1 MQKAYGLL
9 TATALSILGLIPA
22 ATAYA
27 QDEDSGSGL
36 AIEEIIVTASGRET
50 QASDLAMN
58 ISAIPED
65 ELRRRNIGDVKE
77 LIADSVLISA
87 PGNNNRLAES
97 VTVRGLN
104 VSPVNANNIEFFTR
118 STLAY
123 YLDSTPLPNISYR
136 IKDVARVESLL
147 GPQGTLYGGGS
158 LGGTIR
164 YITNKPDT
172 EKFTFSANTNVYQ
185 VKEGSLSH
193 DTDFVVNAPLSDTVA
208 VRASF
213 AWLDDGG
220 FTDRVASPVWL
231 TGDDARVPTPNP
243 SQNLYED
250 DDWEETATGRLQ
262 LQADLTDTLTVNLA
276 YAKQDQTAHGSRA
289 SSRFDVGVACEQAGL
304 TGPDCTL
311 TRETAPF
318 QVDRYTV
325 QSVHEEFTDRDFELG
340 SIDFDWDLGFAN
352 LHSSTSMYE
361 DTRVGQGDYLN
372 EGYLFYGVLA
382 FIPSV
387 LPDQTNQS
395 AFIRYDNA
403 YEGLVHETRLTSKTD
418 GPLQWIVG
426 LYHTDADSTL
436 RFWEIFP
443 GLDDAILNDYGCCDP
458 RVDFPERT
466 FLDNGYS
473 EVFDT
478 NYQETAIYGELT
490 YSFTDR
496 LDVTFGARFFNW
508 EDETRK
514 TISDYTGFLGVN
526 DDVSRGEDTGESI
539 FKLNAS
545 YRFTDS
551 AFSYLTI
558 SEGFRR
564 GGTNGFRD
572 DGGNVVADSTQVF
585 EPDSTTNYEL
595 GFKGTFLDGDLY
607 FQGNVYLIEWD
618 NTQTYYSQTILGF
631 PLNGTTNGPDAETQG
646 VELALRYDLTDN
658 IGLSWESAFTAGEF
672 VEDRTVCLFEGN
684 TTTACRTWFDGDD
697 LGGAPSDRHNFGI
710 DYYMSAF
717 GGDIRTSFDV
727 RYVGEVQSN
736 RQDQNE
742 PYEFDAYTSL
752 GASVEYTRGPV
763 TTGLWVSN
771 LTNEDGETSFQV
783 VGGEWGY
790 RSIYIRP
797 RTIGLRLSYDF
808 E

>member
-1 MQKAYGLL
+1 MRQTCGSFA
-9 TATALSILGLIPA
+9 ATILAALAAFPA
-22 ATAYA
+22 ATAVA
-27 QDEDSGSGL
+27 QDDENEGERYL
-36 AIEEIIVTASGRET
+36 EEIVVTGSGREAL
-50 QASDLAMN
+50 ASDIAMN
-58 ISAIPED
+58 ISAIPEG

-123 YLDSTPLPNISYR
+123 YLDWTPLPNIAYR

-164 YITNKPDT
+164 YITNKPDP
-172 EKFTFSANTNVYQ
+172 ERFTFSANTNVYQ

-213 AWLDDGG
+213 AYLDDGG

-231 TGDDARVPTPNP
+231 TGDEARVPTPNP
-243 SQNLYED
+243 SQNFYED
-250 DDWEETATGRLQ
+250 DDWEETATGRIQ
-262 LQADLTDTLTVNLA
+262 LQADLTDTLTINLA
-276 YAKQDQTAHGSRA
+276 YAAQDQTAHGSRA
-289 SSRFDVGVACEQAGL
+289 SSRLDVGVACESV
-304 TGPDCTL
+304 GPDCAF

-325 QSVHEEFTDRDFELG
+325 QAVHEEFTDRDFELG
-340 SIDFDWDLGFAN
+340 SVDVEWDLGFAN
-352 LHSSTSMYE
+352 LHSSTAVYE

-372 EGYLFYGVLA
+372 QGYLFYGELA
-382 FIPSV
+382 LLQSL
-387 LPDQTNQS
+387 LPENTNQS

-403 YEGLVHETRLTSKTD
+403 YEGFVHETRLTSLST
-418 GPLQWIVG
+418 GPWQWIVG
-426 LYHTDADSTL
+426 LYHTDSDSTL

-443 GLDDAILNDYGCCDP
+443 GLDDAIVIDYGCCDP
-458 RVDFPERT
+458 RVDFPDRE

-478 NYQETAIYGELT
+478 DYRETAIYGELT

-496 LDVTFGARFFNW
+496 LDVTVGARFFNW

-514 TISDYTGFLGVN
+514 TISDYTGFLGIN
-526 DDVSRGEDTGESI
+526 DDVSSGEGTGESI
-539 FKLNAS
+539 FKLGAA

-564 GGTNGFRD
+564 GGTNGFRN
-572 DGGNVVADSTQVF
+572 DGDNVVATSTQVF
-585 EPDSTTNYEL
+585 DPDSTTNYEL
-595 GFKGTFLDGDLY
+595 GFKGSFLGDDFYL
-607 FQGNVYLIEWD
+607 QANAYLIEWE
-618 NTQTYYSQTILGF
+618 NTQTYYSQTLLGF
-631 PLNGTTNGPDAETQG
+631 PLNGTTNGPDAETRG
-646 VELALRYDLTDN
+646 IELALRYQVNDYV
-658 IGLSWESAFTAGEF
+658 GLSWESAFTEGEF

-684 TTTACRTWFDGDD
+684 TTTSCRTWFDGDE
-697 LGGAPSDRHNFGI
+697 LGGTPNDRHNFGV
-710 DYYMSAF
+710 DFYTAAF
-717 GGDIRTSFDV
+717 GGEIRSNLDF
-727 RYVGEVQSN
+727 RYVGDVQSD

-742 PYEFDAYTSL
+742 PYVFDAFTTVA
-752 GASVEYTRGPV
+752 ASVEYSRGPIA
-763 TTGLWVSN
+763 TSLWVSN

-783 VGGEWGY
+783 VGGAWGY
-790 RSIYIRP
+790 RTIYVRP
-797 RTIGLRLSYDF
+797 RTVGLRVSYGF

>member
-1 MQKAYGLL
+1 VRQSYGSFVAITLAAL
-9 TATALSILGLIPA
+9 AAFPATTAV
-22 ATAYA
+22 A
-27 QDEDSGSGL
+27 QDDESDDERYL
-36 AIEEIIVTASGRET
+36 EEIVVTGSGREAL
-50 QASDLAMN
+50 ASDIAMN
-58 ISAIPED
+58 ISAIPEG

-77 LIADSVLISA
+77 LIADSVLINA

-123 YLDSTPLPNISYR
+123 YLDWTPLPNIAYR

-164 YITNKPDT
+164 YITNKPDP
-172 EKFTFSANTNVYQ
+172 EGFSFALNTNVYQ

-193 DTDFVVNAPLSDTVA
+193 DTDVVVNVPLADRVA
-208 VRASF
+208 VRASL
-213 AWLDDGG
+213 AYLDDRG

-231 TGDDARVPTPNP
+231 TGDAARVPTPNP

-250 DDWEETATGRLQ
+250 DDWEETLTGRIQ
-262 LQADLTDTLTVNLA
+262 LQADLTETLTVNLA
-276 YAKQDQTAHGSRA
+276 YAAQDQTAHGSRA
-289 SSRFDVGVACEQAGL
+289 SSRLDVDVACEQTGQA
-304 TGPDCTL
+304 GPDCPF

-340 SIDFDWDLGFAN
+340 SLDFDWDLGFAT
-352 LHSSTSMYE
+352 LHSSTAVYE
-361 DTRVGQGDYLN
+361 DTRAGQGDYLN

-382 FIPSV
+382 VIPSV
-387 LPDQTNQS
+387 LPDATNQS

-403 YEGLVHETRLTSKTD
+403 YEGFVHETRLTSRSE
-418 GPLQWIVG
+418 GPWQWIVG
-426 LYHTDADSTL
+426 LYHTDSDSTL

-443 GLDDAILNDYGCCDP
+443 GLDDAIANDYGCCDP
-458 RVDFPERT
+458 RIDFPERQ

-478 NYQETAIYGELT
+478 TYEETAIYGELT
-490 YSFTDR
+490 YSLTER
-496 LDVTFGARFFNW
+496 LDLTFGARFFNW

-514 TISDYTGFLGVN
+514 TISDYTGFLGIN
-526 DDVSRGEDTGESI
+526 DDVSRGKDTGESI
-539 FKLNAS
+539 FKLNAA

-572 DGGNVVADSTQVF
+572 DGGEVVAASTQVF

-595 GFKGTFLDGDLY
+595 GFKGSFLDEDFYL
-607 FQGNVYLIEWD
+607 QANAYLIAWD

-631 PLNGTTNGPDAETQG
+631 PLNGTTNGPDAETRG
-646 VELALRYDLTDN
+646 IELALRYRLNDSFG
-658 IGLSWESAFTAGEF
+658 ISWESAFTEGEF

-684 TTTACRTWFDGDD
+684 TTTSCRTWFDGDE
-697 LGGAPSDRHNFGI
+697 LGGTPNDRHNFGI
-710 DYYMSAF
+710 DYYTPAF
-717 GGDIRTSFDV
+717 GGEIRANLDV
-727 RYVGEVQSN
+727 RYVGDVQSD

-742 PYEFDAYTSL
+742 PYEFDAYTTL
-752 GASVEYTRGPV
+752 GASIEYRRGPIA
-763 TTGLWVSN
+763 TSLWASN
-771 LTNEDGETSFQV
+771 LTNEAGESSFQV
-783 VGGEWGY
+783 VGGQWGY
-790 RSIYIRP
+790 RTIYIRP
-797 RTIGLRLSYDF
+797 RAIGMRFSYLY